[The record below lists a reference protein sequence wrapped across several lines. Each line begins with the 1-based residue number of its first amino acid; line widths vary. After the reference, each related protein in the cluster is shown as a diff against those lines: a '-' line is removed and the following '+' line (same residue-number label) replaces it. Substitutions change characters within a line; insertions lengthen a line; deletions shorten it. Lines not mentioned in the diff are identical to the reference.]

1 MNSFNWEEAVD
12 SATADVKK
20 NGGEFI
26 VAADVM
32 ENEGE
37 FVATVGFW
45 KRLVF
50 LVLCELMSPVE
61 DILDAELG
69 RAFAAG

>member
-1 MNSFNWEEAVD
+1 
-12 SATADVKK
+12 
-20 NGGEFI
+20 
-26 VAADVM
+26 M

-37 FVATVGFW
+37 FVAAVGFW